1 MPQAYFLNAPTRKVA
16 KRAGRNQ
23 WFLHFLARYALYRI
37 VTACRTFAGILSF
50 PFRHRIVSAPAP
62 LPLTGTEKRFLR
74 LSHGAM
80 PSSPRRTTIHSPPLM
95 RMSGSGAG
103 RTDDTSYATITT
115 ISRKRVVKGYKF
127 AMQDSVRGS
136 LNRRFKLSFWV
147 LLGQRPKVP
156 RAGARNAPRK
166 EHL

>member
-1 MPQAYFLNAPTRKVA
+1 M
-16 KRAGRNQ
+16 
-23 WFLHFLARYALYRI
+23 
-37 VTACRTFAGILSF
+37 
-50 PFRHRIVSAPAP
+50 PAP
-62 LPLTGTEKRFLR
+62 NNV
-74 LSHGAM
+74 LS
-80 PSSPRRTTIHSPPLM
+80 STVENV
-95 RMSGSGAG
+95 SGSGAG

>member
-103 RTDDTSYATITT
+103 RTDDTSYSTITT
-115 ISRKRVVKGYKF
+115 MFRERVVKGRKF
-127 AMQDSVRGS
+127 VIGTACADS
-136 LNRRFKLSFWV
+136 
-147 LLGQRPKVP
+147 
-156 RAGARNAPRK
+156 
-166 EHL
+166 